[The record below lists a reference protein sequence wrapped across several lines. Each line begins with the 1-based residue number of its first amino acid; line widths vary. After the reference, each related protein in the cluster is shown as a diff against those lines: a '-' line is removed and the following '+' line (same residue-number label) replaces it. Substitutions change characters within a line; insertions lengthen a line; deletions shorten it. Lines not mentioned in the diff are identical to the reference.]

1 MIDSEAQ
8 VVHCTAVRSH
18 MGILGSFLRLEEK
31 GQYRRL
37 PHGRPTCGLHAGII
51 VMFRNTRNGIGSSYL
66 AARIWCGLE
75 FEGLLA
81 WCCAA
86 QTQLIYYME
95 LVIHSSLAVSG
106 FSAARMLE

>member
-37 PHGRPTCGLHAGII
+37 PHGRPTCGLHG
-51 VMFRNTRNGIGSSYL
+51 RYHSYVQEHQGM
-66 AARIWCGLE
+66 A
-75 FEGLLA
+75 
-81 WCCAA
+81 
-86 QTQLIYYME
+86 
-95 LVIHSSLAVSG
+95 LAVLILRPEYG
-106 FSAARMLE
+106 AA